1 MRKITKALLLTT
13 LILGTLCAP
22 VTAYAVDDEELVD
35 FGEES
40 VTDPIQSADAIFTEF
55 EVLRDNG
62 YTINMYH
69 AYQGPLC
76 DAAFLHAQGN
86 DMLVTDYFN
95 VSVNNNLRI
104 YEIASDV
111 QLRVKIPEDLVQ
123 KKRTWWM
130 ICISRNGT
138 PYIFEDEDEDET
150 TITFTANRFYAYAM
164 CYTDEPREKKKEEEV
179 VEGVDENAR
188 SKMHSIMDSKTI
200 GGEAKISMSEIN
212 ENNPEPIVFYGRRT
226 NRMPHLRSNMEDAL
240 RKQTEGGGEIP
251 IFYFTM

>member
-1 MRKITKALLLTT
+1 MKKTGMVFLLVAVLFLFPNKALLTHALET
-13 LILGTLCAP
+13 
-22 VTAYAVDDEELVD
+22 
-35 FGEES
+35 GEET
-40 VTDPIQSADAIFTEF
+40 VTEPIQSADAIFTEY

-69 AYQGPLC
+69 SYQGPLC
-76 DAAFLHAQGN
+76 DAAFLQAQGN

-111 QLRVKIPEDLVQ
+111 QLRVKIPEDLVER
-123 KKRTWWM
+123 KRTWWM

-138 PYIFEDEDEDET
+138 PYIFEDEDEDEK

-164 CYTDEPREKKKEEEV
+164 CYTDEPREKKQVEEV
-179 VEGVDENAR
+179 VEKVDENPR
-188 SKMHSIMDSKTI
+188 SRMHSIADSKTI
-200 GGEAKISMSEIN
+200 GGEAKINLSEIN
-212 ENNPEPIVFYGRRT
+212 VSNTEPVVFYGTKT
-226 NRMPHLRSNMEDAL
+226 NRMPRLRSNMEDAL
-240 RKQTEGGGEIP
+240 RRQKGIGDVP